1 MISYA
6 GTASDPED
14 GALPASA
21 FTWRVDFHHDA
32 HSHPFMPSTSGVT
45 SGSFT
50 IPTTGHTET
59 NVWYRVVLT
68 VSDAGGLTQTTFRDV
83 LPRKT
88 NLTIA
93 TNPAGL
99 QLRLDGQP
107 TATPLTFESVVGIQR
122 GLEAPATQ
130 LSGGTT
136 YEFVSWSDGGAAIHT
151 ISTPAAATT
160 YTATYRI
167 ATGGTGTGLSATYFN
182 NADFTGTSVS
192 RIDATVDFNWGT
204 GSPASSIAVDTFSA
218 RWTGQVEAPVTG
230 SYTFYTVSDDG
241 VRLWVNGQQ
250 VVNNWTDHASIE
262 NSGTITLT
270 AGQRYDIRM
279 EFYENGG
286 GATARLLWS
295 APGIAKAVVPAT
307 RLYSGTGATPIRINF
322 QPTGA
327 PVPAGYLADT
337 GLTFANRGNGQSYGW
352 TVVNSAQT
360 RDRNAANSLDQ
371 RYDTLTHLQKA
382 ENPDAVWELA
392 VPNGSYS
399 VRIVSGDP
407 QHFDGVFRTT
417 AEGVLVVSGTPT
429 TSARW
434 IEGTATV
441 TVTDGRLTLAQR
453 RRRQ

>member
-1 MISYA
+1 MTSNQPPAGTITAPAAGTLYSGSQVISYA

-32 HSHPFMPSTSGVT
+32 HSHPFIPSTSGVT

-50 IPTTGHTET
+50 IATTGHTET

-68 VSDAGGLTQTTFRDV
+68 VRDAGGLTQTTFRDV

-107 TATPLTFESVVGIQR
+107 TPTPLTFESVVGIQR

-182 NADFTGTSVS
+182 NADFTGTVVS

-230 SYTFYTVSDDG
+230 AYTFYTVSDDG

-250 VVNNWTDHASIE
+250 VVNNWTDHCADREQRDHHADRRAALRRPDGVLRERRRRHRAPAVERARHRQGSSAGDAPLSPARARRRFASTSSRPARRCRPGIWPTPV
-262 NSGTITLT
+262 SRSP
-270 AGQRYDIRM
+270 AA
-279 EFYENGG
+279 
-286 GATARLLWS
+286 ATARATAGPS
-295 APGIAKAVVPAT
+295 STARRRAIAT
-307 RLYSGTGATPIRINF
+307 RR
-322 QPTGA
+322 
-327 PVPAGYLADT
+327 
-337 GLTFANRGNGQSYGW
+337 
-352 TVVNSAQT
+352 
-360 RDRNAANSLDQ
+360 
-371 RYDTLTHLQKA
+371 TH
-382 ENPDAVWELA
+382 P
-392 VPNGSYS
+392 
-399 VRIVSGDP
+399 
-407 QHFDGVFRTT
+407 
-417 AEGVLVVSGTPT
+417 
-429 TSARW
+429 TSATTR
-434 IEGTATV
+434 
-441 TVTDGRLTLAQR
+441 
-453 RRRQ
+453 